1 MTPAIRTIGLTRRF
15 GAILAVDG
23 LDLAVPAGVVSG
35 FLGPN
40 GAGKTT
46 TLRMILGL
54 IRSDAGEV
62 ELFGTAFGERREA
75 LLGRVGALVETPSLY
90 DHLSGRQNLEL
101 TRRILGL
108 ARSQVDRVLAIVRLV
123 DAAHR
128 RVGEYSHGM
137 RQRLGLALAMLAEPE
152 LLILDEPTNGLDP
165 AGIQEM
171 RDLLRRLPQ
180 EEGVSVFLS
189 SHLLAEVEQVAS
201 HLVILHRG
209 RCLFQGPPKDLQAS
223 VVGPPPGGRHGGVI
237 VGVERPQDAQATLAG
252 AGWHS
257 EVVTASP
264 AESLRVEAQ
273 GRDARSE
280 ICRTLVEAGFSVHRL
295 DQEASSL
302 ESVFLD
308 LTEETV
314 EDPVRNTIGDAR

>member
-1 MTPAIRTIGLTRRF
+1 MTPAVRACATIRRF
-15 GAILAVDG
+15 GAIQAVDG
-23 LDLAVPAGVVSG
+23 LDLAVPTGVVSG

-46 TLRMILGL
+46 TLRMVLGL
-54 IRSDAGEV
+54 IRPDAGEV
-62 ELFGTAFGERREA
+62 GLFGTALAQQREG
-75 LLGRVGALVETPSLY
+75 LLGRVGALVERPSLY
-90 DHLSGRQNLEL
+90 DDLSGRENLEV
-101 TRRILGL
+101 TRRILGV
-108 ARSQVDRVLAIVRLV
+108 ARVHIDRVLAIVDLA

-128 RVGEYSHGM
+128 RAGEYSQGM
-137 RQRLGLALAMLAEPE
+137 RQRLGLAIAMLGEPE

-209 RCLFQGPPKDLQAS
+209 PCLFQGPPEDLQAAELT
-223 VVGPPPGGRHGGVI
+223 GPEGRGRVI
-237 VGVERPQDAQATLAG
+237 VGVERPRDAAAALVQ
-252 AGWHS
+252 AGWRS
-257 EVVTASP
+257 EVVPDETAGP
-264 AESLRVEAQ
+264 ESLRVDAR

-280 ICRTLVEAGFSVHRL
+280 ICRVLVEAGYSVHRL
-295 DQEASSL
+295 EEAMSSL

-308 LTEETV
+308 LTE
-314 EDPVRNTIGDAR
+314 DPVGEAS